1 MQVSSPQVC
10 PSGLH
15 CMGEDEVPVAYY
27 AKSLQAAHR
36 VVLVGTNAW
45 FGIALYHLPP
55 PCCYTRQ
62 PLRFLSPTAY
72 AHDNQ

>member
-45 FGIALYHLPP
+45 FGIVLFHRPPTLLLYTATSQISFTY
-55 PCCYTRQ
+55 C
-62 PLRFLSPTAY
+62 LRP
-72 AHDNQ
+72 